1 MLFQANYI
9 NTLVSSRC
17 RPVRWVHLWAGAKGF
32 AIAQTFRVCVT
43 WQIWI
48 LGGGGYGCLTFPVLM
63 QLKRLLRTSYEILAF

>member
-17 RPVRWVHLWAGAKGF
+17 RLVRWVYLWAGAKGF

-48 LGGGGYGCLTFPVLM
+48 WVEEAMAANRQAYM
-63 QLKRLLRTSYEILAF
+63 